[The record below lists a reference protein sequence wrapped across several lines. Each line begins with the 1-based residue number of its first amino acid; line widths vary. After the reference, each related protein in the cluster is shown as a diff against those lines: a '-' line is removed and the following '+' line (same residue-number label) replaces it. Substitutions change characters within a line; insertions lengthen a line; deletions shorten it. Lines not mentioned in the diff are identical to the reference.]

1 MKIFNTGWGNVWS
14 GFTRPQPAK
23 KVNKMNSSAGSNNQ
37 KKKYTP
43 GVEVRIDSKDMTEKE
58 KMDRGFNGKTYT
70 KNGIE
75 YDF

>member
-1 MKIFNTGWGNVWS
+1 MKMFNIGWGNVWS
-14 GFTRPQPAK
+14 SFARPQPAN

-43 GVEVRIDSKDMTEKE
+43 GVEVRIDSKDLTEKE
-58 KMDRGFNGKTYT
+58 KMDKGFNGKTYT

-75 YDF
+75 YAF

>member
-1 MKIFNTGWGNVWS
+1 MWS
-14 GFTRPQPAK
+14 SFTRPQPAK

-37 KKKYTP
+37 KKKYTT
-43 GVEVRIDSKDMTEKE
+43 GVEVRIDSKDLTEKE
-58 KMDRGFNGKTYT
+58 KMDKGFNGKTYT